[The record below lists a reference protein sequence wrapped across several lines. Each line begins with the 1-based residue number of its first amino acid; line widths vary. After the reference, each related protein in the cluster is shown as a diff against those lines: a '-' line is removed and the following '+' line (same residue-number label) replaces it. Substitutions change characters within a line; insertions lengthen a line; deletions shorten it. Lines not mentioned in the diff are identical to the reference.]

1 MAFKASWKDFLHRLE
16 LTESSAELQLRSCAL
31 RQQVELL
38 EAELQGAQLRKSLD
52 VSYINLKR

>member
-1 MAFKASWKDFLHRLE
+1 MAFKTSWKDFLHRLE